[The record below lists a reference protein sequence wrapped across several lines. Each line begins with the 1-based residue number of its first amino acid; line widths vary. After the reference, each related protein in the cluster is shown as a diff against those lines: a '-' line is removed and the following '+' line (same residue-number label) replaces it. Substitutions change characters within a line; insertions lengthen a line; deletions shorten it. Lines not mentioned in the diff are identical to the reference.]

1 MYSQRI
7 VISFGVV
14 RLFAPVGE
22 VARLGRP
29 AGLRVI
35 ASLGDPRAL
44 RYVMGEVPGIL
55 WQGGIQG

>member
-7 VISFGVV
+7 VVSFGVV

-29 AGLRVI
+29 AGLHVI
-35 ASLGDPRAL
+35 ASLGDP
-44 RYVMGEVPGIL
+44 
-55 WQGGIQG
+55 

>member
-14 RLFAPVGE
+14 RLFAPIGE
-22 VARLGRP
+22 VTRLGHP
-29 AGLRVI
+29 AGLHVI

-44 RYVMGEVPGIL
+44 RYMMGEVPGIL
-55 WQGGIQG
+55 